1 VATIRGGKRSAKRAK
16 RGAARSRPVL
26 RIGKPDAS
34 LTGLAGLVTVEE
46 LTARLG
52 LVAEL
57 DRAIG
62 PVKDRDRGHTAGQ
75 LLVGMAAGL
84 LAGQDCL
91 TGLDRVRADPGSG
104 LLAGAPVP
112 AATTAAGLA
121 RRFDPQAH
129 GPHRLAGIEAGLA
142 KVYQRWLTVLPAMV
156 RAPLVLRNPTIDC
169 DATDIEVYG
178 SNKDRVGW
186 NYAGV
191 KCGRV
196 HLASWA
202 QAELPLAADLLAG
215 NDDVRPDAPDLLRRA
230 LAVLPAQV
238 CGRPRVRADAGY
250 FDQSLAHAAVAQG
263 CDYAIAAKR
272 NSAVWRAFA
281 GIGEDAWSDARDMP
295 GGQVAACDYTPTGWP
310 EGSYCIV
317 RRVKVSAAQI
327 SADPRSRRR
336 RTIPAGQ
343 LALALGGQADHAWA
357 ASFIVTNIPAD
368 DGADIVG
375 LEAWFRR
382 RTSIEDRFRDGKH
395 GGGMNHLPSGDHT
408 INTVWTW
415 AALLAGAITVMLQAL
430 IGWHA
435 HHGDR
440 TRTPTLRHR
449 LLTIP
454 GRILRHARGITLR
467 LPPGHTAITDALHKL
482 RALPPPG

>member
-1 VATIRGGKRSAKRAK
+1 V
-16 RGAARSRPVL
+16 V

-34 LTGLAGLVTVEE
+34 LTGLAGLVCVEE
-46 LTARLG
+46 LTVRLG

-104 LLAGAPVP
+104 LLAAAPVP

-156 RAPLVLRNPTIDC
+156 RAPLVLRDPTIDC

-178 SNKDRVGW
+178 AKKDRVGW

-215 NDDVRPDAPDLLRRA
+215 NDDVRPDAPQLLARA

-238 CGRPRVRADAGY
+238 CGRPRVRPRRRVLRPVPGARRGRAGLRLR
-250 FDQSLAHAAVAQG
+250 DRGETHQRCLAGLRRDPRTRVVRCPGHA
-263 CDYAIAAKR
+263 R
-272 NSAVWRAFA
+272 RAGRRLRLHPA
-281 GIGEDAWSDARDMP
+281 
-295 GGQVAACDYTPTGWP
+295 GWP

-317 RRVKVSAAQI
+317 RRVKVTASKI

-343 LALALGGQADHAWA
+343 LALALDGHAEHAWA

-382 RTSIEDRFRDGKH
+382 RTSIKDRFRDGKH
-395 GGGMNHLPSGDHT
+395 GGGLHHLPSADHT

-415 AALLAGAITVMLQAL
+415 ASLLAGALTVMLQAL

-467 LPPGHTAITDALHKL
+467 LPTGHTAITDALRLL
-482 RALPPPG
+482 RALPPRG